1 MDALRALVDS
11 AQDSDAVV
19 SVPARP
25 TVVQRATGVQT
36 MIIRDEDEGSWAPG
50 TYRLVVRCAG
60 EGVLL
65 AHFSLGERSVI
76 RQLNP
81 CAATTTTDSLE
92 LALDQA
98 APKSV
103 VVLAAAG
110 ESMAAVGYQI
120 QKVR

>member
-1 MDALRALVDS
+1 MALVNS
-11 AQDSDAVV
+11 APDSDAVV

-25 TVVQRATGVQT
+25 TVIQRATGLQT
-36 MIIRDEDEGSWAPG
+36 MIIRDEDEGAWAPG

-60 EGVLL
+60 EGVLV
-65 AHFSLGERSVI
+65 AHFSLGDRSVI

-81 CAATTTTDSLE
+81 CAATTTTDALE
-92 LALDQA
+92 LTLDRA

-103 VVLAAAG
+103 VVLVPAG
-110 ESMAAVGYQI
+110 ESMGAVGYQI